1 MPGRRSA
8 AQYPTRPHV
17 IGPAIG
23 EGFDRMAAFV
33 IRAIDQHTPHAAGAH
48 FAERD
53 FLRVVVCGHS
63 RIIKNPALPR
73 EFRRMAKEADRNH
86 RGSPCVWMV
95 AARSPP
101 GLHVARG
108 RPRPAAKLP
117 SGRPYSSVCGAR
129 TALNSRAPIDAVR
142 ERLRVRELQDH
153 SPPLPEALLALGS
166 HPGQAL
172 SRRFVNHAI
181 PVRLINTLHQKLKL
195 L

>member
-1 MPGRRSA
+1 MVRPEVGADRDVVA
-8 AQYPTRPHV
+8 APMIAAINQHV
-17 IGPAIG
+17 A
-23 EGFDRMAAFV
+23 D
-33 IRAIDQHTPHAAGAH
+33 AGSAH

-53 FLRVVVCGHS
+53 FLRMVVCGHS
-63 RIIKNPALPR
+63 LLIKNPALPR
-73 EFRRMAKEADRNH
+73 EFRRLAKETGRNH
-86 RGSPCVWMV
+86 RGSPCVWMM

-117 SGRPYSSVCGAR
+117 SGRPYSSACGAR

-142 ERLRVRELQDH
+142 ARLRVRELQDH
-153 SPPLPEALLALGS
+153 PPPLPEALLALGS